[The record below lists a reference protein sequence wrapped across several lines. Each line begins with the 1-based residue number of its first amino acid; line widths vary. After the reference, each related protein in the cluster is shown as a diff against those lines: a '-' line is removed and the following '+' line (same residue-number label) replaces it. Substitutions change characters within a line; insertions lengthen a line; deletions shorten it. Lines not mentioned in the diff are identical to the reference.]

1 MSLGADAMASPVL
14 VIDGE
19 RYPAGFKGLGHRVA
33 DPAGDSAGFF
43 GPRRS
48 PQRIAISWLPTRA
61 AMSAGPTTLRIRS
74 LAAWRICSLLS

>member
-1 MSLGADAMASPVL
+1 MASPVL
-14 VIDGE
+14 VMTENVIP
-19 RYPAGFKGLGHRVA
+19 PASGLGHRVT